1 MWRMICALLVS
12 MSLVPG
18 CTKKEPQ
25 TIANEGPTSPVA
37 SVALED
43 GQTLSGPYTSGNLA
57 VYLVHG
63 PDRTGGQRYLT
74 LAEAMEQ
81 NKLIVHETGDV
92 NTLAIECVS
101 DDIVF
106 IPAGSVV
113 KGGKQD
119 RTLGSDVIITRADGK
134 MPIDAFCVEQ
144 GRWQQR
150 GDETVAHFASAPS
163 MVAGR
168 ELKIAANANI
178 AGQNKQG
185 EVWENVARA
194 QDRLSTAVETDV
206 RGEASASSF
215 QLTMENQKLRD
226 AMEAR
231 QRGLVSVIE
240 GRDDVVGWVYAIN
253 GQPVSG
259 NVYASPD
266 LFRKLWPMLLE
277 TAVVEAIAEASVP
290 TTQPSGEIVE
300 VPAPALKDAAALL
313 APARTESA
321 HRQIN
326 GRTTVNTFDGVDS
339 VQLDTED
346 RANGY
351 VLHRNVLKK

>member
-12 MSLVPG
+12 MSLIHG

-25 TIANEGPTSPVA
+25 SITNEGPTNPVA

-63 PDRTGGQRYLT
+63 PDRTGGRRYLT

-119 RTLGSDVIITRADGK
+119 RTLGSDVIITRDDGK

-144 GRWQQR
+144 GRWRQR
-150 GDETVAHFASAPS
+150 GGETVAHFASAPS

-178 AGQNKQG
+178 PGLNKQG

-194 QDRLSTAVETDV
+194 QVRLSTALNADV
-206 RGEASASSF
+206 RDEASASSF
-215 QLTMENQKLRD
+215 QLTMENQKLRA
-226 AMEAR
+226 AMETR
-231 QRGLVSVIE
+231 QRGLVSVID

-277 TAVVEAIAEASVP
+277 
-290 TTQPSGEIVE
+290 
-300 VPAPALKDAAALL
+300 
-313 APARTESA
+313 
-321 HRQIN
+321 
-326 GRTTVNTFDGVDS
+326 
-339 VQLDTED
+339 
-346 RANGY
+346 
-351 VLHRNVLKK
+351 